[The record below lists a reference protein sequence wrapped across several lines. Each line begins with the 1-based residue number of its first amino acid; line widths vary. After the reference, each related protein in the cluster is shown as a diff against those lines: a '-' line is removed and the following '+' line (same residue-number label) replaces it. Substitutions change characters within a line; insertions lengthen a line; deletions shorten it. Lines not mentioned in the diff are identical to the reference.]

1 MLANCSS
8 LYVSGNRRARSESVV
23 VTCTSDAGR
32 ARGSGRMVFVVPI
45 QEGKSL
51 MKPRQLGVLVA
62 GCNRTGHV
70 AARRTGGRNDGD
82 KGSKAANVAPREPN
96 AKVTITVGCQ
106 PPKSNPKERAGWDRG
121 RQDLPGPAPEHH
133 HRQQG
138 RLPLHQPGHL
148 PGEARGRD
156 AGGRLLRL
164 LHRRPEDHQ
173 GEAGRRHQPVR
184 RQVKALADVRPDV
197 KSVFNDGDKTY
208 GVPRNNYNMGLV
220 YNRKLFTQAGL
231 NPDAPPKT
239 WAEVQEAAK
248 KISALGAG
256 VRRLRRVQRGQ
267 HRWLALR
274 RLPVRPRRP
283 MVSDDGKS
291 AAFNSPEGKAV
302 LENLKQMRWNDNSM
316 GTKQLLQWEDLMRM
330 MGSGKLG
337 MMIGAPDV
345 VQSVN
350 NDFQG
355 KFDDYGVTAVP
366 ESEGKSSLS
375 GGDGYMFNPKASP
388 EQIKAGLLWLEF
400 ELHPGK
406 GQFNYARAK
415 AQGRPVGLPLPRPV
429 RRRAPAGQAVIEM
442 RKQNTNIAGGQFAGL
457 RGGFPKGSPAKA
469 EPAEGPGDLRDPRR
483 RDVGRCSP
491 AGRRRRSGCSPTPRR
506 RSTASR

>member
-1 MLANCSS
+1 MRTTSQ
-8 LYVSGNRRARSESVV
+8 RRAL
-23 VTCTSDAGR
+23 
-32 ARGSGRMVFVVPI
+32 
-45 QEGKSL
+45 SL
-51 MKPRQLGVLVA
+51 LLVA
-62 GCNRTGHV
+62 GLGL
-70 AARRTGGRNDGD
+70 AAASCGSDDKPAAQSSGGAD
-82 KGSKAANVAPREPN
+82 
-96 AKVTITVGCQ
+96 AKVTITVGCE
-106 PPKSNPKERAGWDRG
+106 PPKSNPKERAGWEEDV
-121 RQDLPGPAPEHH
+121 ATF
-133 HRQQG
+133 QG
-138 RLPLHQPGHL
+138 LHPNITIESKDAFPCINPDTFQAKL
-148 PGEARGRD
+148 
-156 AGGRLLRL
+156 AGGTQ
-164 LHRRPEDHQ
+164 EDVFYVYYTDVQ
-173 GEAGRRHQPVR
+173 KIIKAKQAADISQYVGT
-184 RQVKALADVRPDV
+184 VKALADVRPDV

-208 GVPRNNYNMGLV
+208 GIPRNNYNMGLV

-256 VRRLRRVQRGQ
+256 YTGFGEYSAGNTGGWHFAASLYARGGS
-267 HRWLALR
+267 
-274 RLPVRPRRP
+274 

-388 EQIKAGLLWLEF
+388 EKIKAGLLWLEF
-400 ELHPGK
+400 HELTPGK
-406 GQFNYARAK
+406 GQFNYERAK
-415 AQGRPVGLPLPRPV
+415 AQGRPVGLPIPDLYGDT
-429 RRRAPAGQAVIEM
+429 APGKEIIAL
-442 RKQNTNIAGGQFAGL
+442 RKQFATVPVDHFTPYVTAQASITNKL
-457 RGGFPKGSPAKA
+457 EPPKAQELYAVLDVAMSAVLTRKDADIDKLLSDAASKADKILAKN
-469 EPAEGPGDLRDPRR
+469 
-483 RDVGRCSP
+483 S
-491 AGRRRRSGCSPTPRR
+491 
-506 RSTASR
+506 